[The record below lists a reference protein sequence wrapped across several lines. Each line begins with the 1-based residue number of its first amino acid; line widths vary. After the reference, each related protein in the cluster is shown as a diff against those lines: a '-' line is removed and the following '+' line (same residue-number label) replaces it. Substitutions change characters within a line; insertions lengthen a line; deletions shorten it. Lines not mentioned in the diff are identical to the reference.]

1 MYCFDV
7 IRSLTSAD
15 RLRAIGVKQVQNI
28 TARNS
33 FSTAKN
39 YVAGLFSDAADM
51 FRAPATLY
59 A

>member
-15 RLRAIGVKQVQNI
+15 RLRTIDVKQAQNI
-28 TARNS
+28 TANKIASKVQEVGSNLAS
-33 FSTAKN
+33 FFGTSDYATAQ
-39 YVAGLFSDAADM
+39 
-51 FRAPATLY
+51 LY